1 MPWQA
6 SNSYNNFYND
16 WPANRR
22 REESK
27 MIVERVWT
35 GNAYR
40 NFNYLI
46 ACPDTGE
53 ALAIDP
59 LDHQKCLTAAKAK
72 GWQIT
77 QVLNTH
83 EHHDH
88 TGGNEAMVAATGAK
102 LLAHHR
108 AAGRIAGVDRGL
120 QAGDVV
126 KVGKRVEL
134 ECLDT
139 PGHTMC
145 HICLRSHGDQPTL
158 FSGDTLFN
166 AGAGNCHNGG
176 DPNAMYSTFA
186 TQLSRL
192 PPTTRLY
199 PGHDYIENNLKFTL
213 AREPDNSAAQA
224 LLQKVAG
231 GDAATSPVLTLAD
244 EYQVNT
250 FFRLSSP
257 SVIAKLR
264 ENFPDLPDEPDA
276 KTVFIKLRELRNS
289 W

>member
-1 MPWQA
+1 
-6 SNSYNNFYND
+6 
-16 WPANRR
+16 
-22 REESK
+22 
-27 MIVERVWT
+27 MIVERIWT

-59 LDHQKCLTAAKAK
+59 LDHEKCLSTAKAR
-72 GWQIT
+72 GWRIT
-77 QVLNTH
+77 QILNTH

-88 TGGNEAMVAATGAK
+88 TGGNAAVVAATGAK
-102 LLAHHR
+102 VIAHHK
-108 AAGRIAGVDRGL
+108 AGGRIPGVDRGVK
-120 QAGDVV
+120 AGDVI

-134 ECLDT
+134 ECMDT

-145 HICLRSHGDQPTL
+145 HICLRSHTDQPAL

-176 DPNAMYSTFA
+176 DPGELYATFVQQLA
-186 TQLSRL
+186 TL
-192 PPTTRLY
+192 PANTQVY

-213 AREPDNSAAQA
+213 AREPDNVAAKE
-224 LLQKVAG
+224 LLPRVTG
-231 GDAATSPVLTLAD
+231 HDPATSLVTTLAD
-244 EYQVNT
+244 EKQFNT
-250 FFRLSSP
+250 FFRLTSP

-264 ENFPDLPDEPDA
+264 ESFPDLPEQPDA
-276 KTVFIKLRELRNS
+276 KTVFLKLRELRNR